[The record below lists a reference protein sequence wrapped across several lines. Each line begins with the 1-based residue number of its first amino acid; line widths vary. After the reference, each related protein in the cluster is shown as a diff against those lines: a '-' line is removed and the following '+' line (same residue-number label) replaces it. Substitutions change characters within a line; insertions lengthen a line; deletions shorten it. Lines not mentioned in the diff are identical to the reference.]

1 MAGML
6 DLLGLMGGGNSSASD
21 LLSLLGGQAGVTEN
35 QAQDTLLKA
44 LPSLL
49 STMQSNTQTKAG
61 ADSLLKALGQHD
73 LDEADI
79 VKLIKNADEADGVKI
94 LNHIYGSK
102 EKAEEAKKT
111 VAKAAGIDAK
121 KAAKL
126 MALVA
131 PILLT
136 TLAKANKKTNKTETV
151 SNADS
156 LSNMLGTLAGL
167 AGGSSSSASGLGSL
181 LGALTGSSSKKN
193 NGLDVGDLLG
203 LLMK

>member
-6 DLLGLMGGGNSSASD
+6 DLLGLMGGGNSTASD
-21 LLSLLGGQAGVTEN
+21 LLSLLGGQAGMTGN
-35 QAQDTLLKA
+35 QAQDTLMKA

-73 LDEADI
+73 LSDTDI

-102 EKAEEAKKT
+102 EKAEEAKQT
-111 VAKAAGIDAK
+111 VAKAAGIDVK

-131 PILLT
+131 PVLLT
-136 TLAKANKKTNKTETV
+136 VLAKTNKKSNKTETV
-151 SNADS
+151 SNADGLYS
-156 LSNMLGTLAGL
+156 MLGTLAGL
-167 AGGSSSSASGLGSL
+167 AGGGSSASGLGSL